1 VTLCPTFYEAK
12 GGHFVTYTW
21 VLLEVFWLGWHGVG
35 NMLQRFG
42 NLSITILAIMNE
54 ERMLKSQVFD
64 IARMSE

>member
-1 VTLCPTFYEAK
+1 
-12 GGHFVTYTW
+12 
-21 VLLEVFWLGWHGVG
+21 VFGLGWHGVG

-54 ERMLKSQVFD
+54 GRMLESQVFD